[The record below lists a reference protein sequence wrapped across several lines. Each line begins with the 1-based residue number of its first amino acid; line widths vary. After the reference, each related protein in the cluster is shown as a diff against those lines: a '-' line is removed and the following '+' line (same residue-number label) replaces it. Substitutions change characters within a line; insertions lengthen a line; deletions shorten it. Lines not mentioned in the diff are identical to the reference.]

1 MPSFY
6 HEECVASRD
15 GLDPGEDG
23 KINATGLQIY
33 LDGLKEYVASC
44 WGCSDC
50 GFQYDNVDQP
60 DGTVRSFH
68 FLEYS
73 GTRQLAEDLDR
84 FRVLVEAPQLSLYG
98 ISYGT
103 GVMGM
108 YATVFPSNVDK
119 FILDGSQ
126 SPYNAVDFVAKL
138 WGVGY
143 SFRYNYLKYTCWAAN
158 AKIPGSCPVEPEDL
172 VDCISKTELLMNV
185 ILSDYYGG
193 ESVDDDTVAYFL
205 DLNSDKDVEI
215 YNIALNVK
223 TPIDF
228 LLQLLT
234 NYPAAMKKTCATDKD
249 SLASILADIDSAKKK
264 RSVGLNKPDCNT
276 YDQPSD
282 TNAPICFDGVPD
294 VKVDFLVNGQ
304 DQAGGVSAYNDD
316 VFISQV
322 LEFQKQYGHEYIDP
336 VQIYAAEGLSVN
348 YYWPKN
354 IPLPIL
360 GNPNVSGMISGQLY
374 DPNTPYIQT
383 SQMREHFPSTSALTS
398 QAISHG
404 LDGGPD
410 GPCQRYIVNYLASG
424 VIDWTDSTVCGDDF
438 PYFHD
443 GISRK

>member
-1 MPSFY
+1 
-6 HEECVASRD
+6 
-15 GLDPGEDG
+15 
-23 KINATGLQIY
+23 
-33 LDGLKEYVASC
+33 
-44 WGCSDC
+44 
-50 GFQYDNVDQP
+50 
-60 DGTVRSFH
+60 
-68 FLEYS
+68 
-73 GTRQLAEDLDR
+73 
-84 FRVLVEAPQLSLYG
+84 
-98 ISYGT
+98 
-103 GVMGM
+103 M

-322 LEFQKQYGHEYIDP
+322 LEFQKQYGHEYIKP

-360 GNPNVSGMISGQLY
+360 GKSFHVGYVVRVDHSMLVICYYYRRRHLCYVILTVFLILLSSFVYKHNHQKGNPNVSGMISGQLY

-424 VIDWTDSTVCGDDF
+424 VIDWTDSTVCGTYTLTKHIGLILYLYLASYIF
-438 PYFHD
+438 VTHFILYYCFCY
-443 GISRK
+443 ILF